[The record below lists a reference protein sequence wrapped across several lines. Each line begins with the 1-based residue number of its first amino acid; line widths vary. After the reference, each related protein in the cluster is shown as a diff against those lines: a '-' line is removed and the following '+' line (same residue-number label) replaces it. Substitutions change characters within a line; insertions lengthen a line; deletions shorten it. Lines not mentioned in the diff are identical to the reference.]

1 MTISNVFVIIIP
13 LEVHYNSLTT
23 RFRRHLTQNTFSSS
37 PICDVVVFSSSVK
50 VAMVRAQV
58 CVVSDTSS
66 GVKHL
71 KLIKVSRNKLME
83 IDDQEAAYLDVTGK
97 AHQM

>member
-1 MTISNVFVIIIP
+1 MRLDILHNVVLSCF
-13 LEVHYNSLTT
+13 
-23 RFRRHLTQNTFSSS
+23 
-37 PICDVVVFSSSVK
+37 VK

-71 KLIKVSRNKLME
+71 KLIKVPRNKLME

-97 AHQM
+97 AQHMGLH

>member
-1 MTISNVFVIIIP
+1 M
-13 LEVHYNSLTT
+13 
-23 RFRRHLTQNTFSSS
+23 TQNTFSSS
-37 PICDVVVFSSSVK
+37 QICDVVVFSCFVK

-71 KLIKVSRNKLME
+71 KLIKVSRNKLTE

>member
-1 MTISNVFVIIIP
+1 M
-13 LEVHYNSLTT
+13 
-23 RFRRHLTQNTFSSS
+23 TQNTFSSS
-37 PICDVVVFSSSVK
+37 QICDVVVFSFFVK

-71 KLIKVSRNKLME
+71 KLIKVSRNKLTE

-97 AHQM
+97 THQM

>member
-1 MTISNVFVIIIP
+1 MI
-13 LEVHYNSLTT
+13 L
-23 RFRRHLTQNTFSSS
+23 
-37 PICDVVVFSSSVK
+37 ICVVK

-71 KLIKVSRNKLME
+71 KLTKVSRNKLTE
-83 IDDQEAAYLDVTGK
+83 IDDQEAAYLDVKGTTTLTQK
-97 AHQM
+97 HSQHACQRML

>member
-1 MTISNVFVIIIP
+1 M
-13 LEVHYNSLTT
+13 
-23 RFRRHLTQNTFSSS
+23 
-37 PICDVVVFSSSVK
+37 K

-71 KLIKVSRNKLME
+71 KLIKASRSNLTE
-83 IDDQEAAYLDVTGK
+83 IVDQEAAYLDVTGK
-97 AHQM
+97 AQ

>member
-1 MTISNVFVIIIP
+1 M
-13 LEVHYNSLTT
+13 
-23 RFRRHLTQNTFSSS
+23 
-37 PICDVVVFSSSVK
+37 K

-71 KLIKVSRNKLME
+71 KLIKVSANKLAE

-97 AHQM
+97 THKQLLLQPFISNFKGL

>member
-1 MTISNVFVIIIP
+1 
-13 LEVHYNSLTT
+13 
-23 RFRRHLTQNTFSSS
+23 
-37 PICDVVVFSSSVK
+37 
-50 VAMVRAQV
+50 MVRAQV

-71 KLIKVSRNKLME
+71 KLIKVSRNKLTE

-97 AHQM
+97 THQM

>member
-1 MTISNVFVIIIP
+1 
-13 LEVHYNSLTT
+13 
-23 RFRRHLTQNTFSSS
+23 
-37 PICDVVVFSSSVK
+37 
-50 VAMVRAQV
+50 MVRAQV

-97 AHQM
+97 AHHMELH